1 MAKAPPPRFVIVQQQ
16 PDRRPLIAAV
26 VAVIWLASLAGA
38 WAWATWRAAPQLPK
52 VSAELD
58 AVRATLRER
67 QARLDQLEQREA
79 TLQRSD
85 QISRVANKQIQGALA
100 DREEEIADLRADV
113 AFYERLVGSTG
124 KPQGLN
130 VHSTQFSPEA
140 GGTLRYLIVLTQ
152 NLNRGAVSAGRLEF
166 AVEGVRNGKLTTIGW
181 DELHQRPAAPA
192 QDYSFRY
199 FQQLDG
205 SVMLPA
211 GFTPQRVRVSLR
223 GDDASVEQAFD
234 WRSGATVTG
243 ET

>member
-1 MAKAPPPRFVIVQQQ
+1 MAKAPPPRFVIVQQR

-26 VAVIWLASLAGA
+26 LAAVWLASLAGA
-38 WAWATWRAAPQLPK
+38 WAWATWRAAPQLPRL
-52 VSAELD
+52 SAELD
-58 AVRATLRER
+58 ATRALLRER
-67 QARLDQLEQREA
+67 QSRLDRLEQREA

-100 DREEEIADLRADV
+100 EREEEIADLRADV

-124 KPQGLN
+124 KAQGLN
-130 VHSTQFSPEA
+130 VHSAQFSPEN
-140 GGTLRYLIVLTQ
+140 GGTWRYLIVLTQ
-152 NLNRGAVSAGRLEF
+152 NLNRGAISAGRLQF
-166 AVEGVRNGKLTTIGW
+166 AVEGVRNGKLTTVGW
-181 DELHQRPAAPA
+181 DELHQRSAVPA

-199 FQQLDG
+199 FQQIDG

-223 GDDASVEQAFD
+223 GENASVDQTFG
-234 WRSGATVTG
+234 WRSGATVTS